1 MHMDTVILG
10 EFISKR
16 RTELHM
22 TQAELAEKIHVT
34 NKAVSKWE
42 NGRGLPDID
51 NMQELA
57 VALELNLQ
65 ELLECHVYQKE
76 EEKGGTEK
84 VLQEALAYAQ
94 MRIGKARRKCLFI
107 LILAWGLMFA
117 LIYVMCTY
125 MNLNQH
131 LELRAL
137 LIGFL
142 VLEVGLIGNVLRVLQ
157 E

>member
-1 MHMDTVILG
+1 MDTVILG

-65 ELLECHVYQKE
+65 ELLE
-76 EEKGGTEK
+76 
-84 VLQEALAYAQ
+84 
-94 MRIGKARRKCLFI
+94 
-107 LILAWGLMFA
+107 
-117 LIYVMCTY
+117 
-125 MNLNQH
+125 
-131 LELRAL
+131 
-137 LIGFL
+137 
-142 VLEVGLIGNVLRVLQ
+142 
-157 E
+157 

>member
-1 MHMDTVILG
+1 MHMDAVILG

-76 EEKGGTEK
+76 EEKVGT
-84 VLQEALAYAQ
+84 
-94 MRIGKARRKCLFI
+94 
-107 LILAWGLMFA
+107 
-117 LIYVMCTY
+117 
-125 MNLNQH
+125 
-131 LELRAL
+131 
-137 LIGFL
+137 
-142 VLEVGLIGNVLRVLQ
+142 
-157 E
+157 

>member
-1 MHMDTVILG
+1 MIMGLHMDAVILG

-65 ELLECHVYQKE
+65 ELLECHVYIYE
-76 EEKGGTEK
+76 SEPASGITGAIDWIFGSGSGIDGEYTACFAGVEAEKREYFDRRRDWQMSVFFCGAK
-84 VLQEALAYAQ
+84 VHFYIIFHKPLTHN
-94 MRIGKARRKCLFI
+94 C
-107 LILAWGLMFA
+107 
-117 LIYVMCTY
+117 IYCIY
-125 MNLNQH
+125 N
-131 LELRAL
+131 
-137 LIGFL
+137 I
-142 VLEVGLIGNVLRVLQ
+142 
-157 E
+157 

>member
-57 VALELNLQ
+57 VAL
-65 ELLECHVYQKE
+65 
-76 EEKGGTEK
+76 
-84 VLQEALAYAQ
+84 
-94 MRIGKARRKCLFI
+94 
-107 LILAWGLMFA
+107 
-117 LIYVMCTY
+117 
-125 MNLNQH
+125 
-131 LELRAL
+131 
-137 LIGFL
+137 
-142 VLEVGLIGNVLRVLQ
+142 
-157 E
+157 